1 MEIEYF
7 VQPQNDEEYFE
18 KWKQD
23 SWNWWTKEI

>member
-7 VQPQNDEEYFE
+7 VPPHEDEEHFE

-23 SWNWWTKEI
+23 SINWWLNEL